1 MNMKNSE
8 ANSSSVRKS
17 EADQPELRLSESE
30 YRLMDIIWNEEPIG
44 STELSRLCLEK
55 LGWKKSTSY
64 TMLKRLADKKAI
76 QNHEAVVTSLI
87 DKDQVIR
94 HESDALLE
102 KSFRGSVPDFLAV
115 FLQDRKLTREEAE
128 KIAEMIRK
136 AVD

>member
-102 KSFRGSVPDFLAV
+102 KSFRGSVPDFLAA

>member
-87 DKDQVIR
+87 NKDQVIR

-102 KSFRGSVPDFLAV
+102 KSFRGSVPDFLAA

>member
-102 KSFRGSVPDFLAV
+102 KSFGGSVPDFLAA

>member
-1 MNMKNSE
+1 MKNREVNES
-8 ANSSSVRKS
+8 NVGKS
-17 EADQPELRLSESE
+17 KAEQPELRLSESE
-30 YRLMDIIWNEEPIG
+30 YRLMDVIWDEEPIG

-87 DKDQVIR
+87 DKDKVIR
-94 HESDALLE
+94 QESDALLK
-102 KSFRGSVPDFLAV
+102 KSFGGSVPDFFAA

-136 AVD
+136 AVE

>member
-64 TMLKRLADKKAI
+64 TMLKRLADKKAM

-102 KSFRGSVPDFLAV
+102 KSFRGSVPDFLAA

>member
-76 QNHEAVVTSLI
+76 QNHEAVVTPLI

-102 KSFRGSVPDFLAV
+102 KSFGGSVPDFFAA

>member
-102 KSFRGSVPDFLAV
+102 KSFGGSVPDFFAA